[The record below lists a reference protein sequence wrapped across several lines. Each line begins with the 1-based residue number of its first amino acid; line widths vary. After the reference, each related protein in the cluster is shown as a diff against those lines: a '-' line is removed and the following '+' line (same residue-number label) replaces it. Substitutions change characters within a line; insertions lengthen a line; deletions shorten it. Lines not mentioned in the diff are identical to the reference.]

1 MKSLLNNKIISTTTR
16 SLMNSLI
23 FCKDD
28 NSHFMSM
35 FLEQRINLRNE
46 NNLPS
51 LSMVGLKFE
60 ILINIIASL
69 RVNSCTWKS
78 EMNKT

>member
-1 MKSLLNNKIISTTTR
+1 
-16 SLMNSLI
+16 MNSLI

-69 RVNSCTWKS
+69 RVNSCT
-78 EMNKT
+78 

>member
-1 MKSLLNNKIISTTTR
+1 
-16 SLMNSLI
+16 MNSLI

-28 NSHFMSM
+28 NSHFMSI

-51 LSMVGLKFE
+51 LSMVGLKFG

-69 RVNSCTWKS
+69 RVNSFT
-78 EMNKT
+78 

>member
-1 MKSLLNNKIISTTTR
+1 
-16 SLMNSLI
+16 MNSLI

-69 RVNSCTWKS
+69 RVNSFT
-78 EMNKT
+78 